1 MTFAIGFVLLLVVL
15 CLYFLITV
23 VYMPYEFR
31 HNATV
36 GQHVWYFNDE
46 SIEES
51 YITEVHI
58 EKNMRIG
65 DEYVV
70 LTDNTKLKLLDFIR
84 GFCGFCM

>member
-1 MTFAIGFVLLLVVL
+1 MTFAIGFFLVLLGLF
-15 CLYFLITV
+15 LYFLITV

-31 HNATV
+31 RNATV
-36 GQHVWYFNDE
+36 GQRVWYFEDD

-58 EKNMRIG
+58 EKNMRVG

-70 LTDNTKLKLLDFIR
+70 LADNTKLKLLDFIR
-84 GFCGFCM
+84 GFCGFYM